1 MLRHHPESIGIT
13 LDRFGYADVQ
23 ELILQMNR
31 HGRRIDFE
39 TLKSI
44 VETNDK
50 QRYSFSSDY
59 TKVRANQGHSIPVDL
74 QLVERVPPDVLYHGT
89 ATRFLGSILDEGISR
104 QSRQY
109 VHLSKGV
116 DTATKVGRRHGE
128 ATVLAVDAARMYRDG
143 VRFYLSDNG
152 VWLTDY
158 VSPRYV
164 RVVQHEG

>member
-1 MLRHHPESIGIT
+1 MRRNEDRNEGLGRFLSLVLRHHPESIGVT

-31 HGRRIDFE
+31 HGRRIDFD

-89 ATRFLGSILDEGISR
+89 ATRFLGSILDGASVGSR
-104 QSRQY
+104 GSTYTCLRTSTP
-109 VHLSKGV
+109 LLRSAG
-116 DTATKVGRRHGE
+116 ATER
-128 ATVLAVDAARMYRDG
+128 LPY
-143 VRFYLSDNG
+143 
-152 VWLTDY
+152 
-158 VSPRYV
+158 
-164 RVVQHEG
+164 